1 MQRISNPLR
10 QAIAASLLALASGQ
24 SVPVLASDQAAFEV
38 AYKSGQASRK
48 AAAAVG
54 HEWRDTKKMLREAKD
69 LAEKGEFEK
78 AIALADRAKRQGE
91 LGVIQAE
98 HEEKVWMD
106 AVLK

>member
-1 MQRISNPLR
+1 MQRVFEPLR
-10 QAIAASLLALASGQ
+10 RVLAAALFACAIGQSAPALAN
-24 SVPVLASDQAAFEV
+24 DQAAFDV
-38 AYKSGQASRK
+38 AYDAGQMARK

-54 HEWRDTKKMLREAKD
+54 HEWRDTKKMLRQAKG

-78 AIALADRAKRQGE
+78 AIALANRAKRQGE

>member
-1 MQRISNPLR
+1 MQRISNRLR
-10 QAIAASLLALASGQ
+10 RAVAPGLLVFAMGHG
-24 SVPVLASDQAAFEV
+24 VPALASDQAAFEV
-38 AYKSGQASRK
+38 AYDAGQAARK

-54 HEWRDTKKMLREAKD
+54 HEWRDTKKMLSDAKK
-69 LAEKGEFEK
+69 LAEKSDFEA
-78 AIALADRAKRQGE
+78 AIALAERAKRQGE